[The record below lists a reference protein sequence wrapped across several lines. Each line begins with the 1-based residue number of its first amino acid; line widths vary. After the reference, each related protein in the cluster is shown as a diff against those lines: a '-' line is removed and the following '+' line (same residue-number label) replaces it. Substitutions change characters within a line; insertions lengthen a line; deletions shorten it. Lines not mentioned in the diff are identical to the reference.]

1 MCLERMIRL
10 EKHRIG
16 RIGKDRTKKSKVTR
30 GRGKGYRICTR
41 CASRTV
47 RHVHLVLYDM
57 CILCCMTCT
66 CCACLFRILNS
77 AQTLC
82 CQMEMMRRL
91 MINMLMADT
100 MRSRNIPIP
109 IVIPSVLISSWGNS
123 FRMEFT

>member
-1 MCLERMIRL
+1 MYLERMTRL

-57 CILCCMTCT
+57 YMLCMSVPDIKV
-66 CCACLFRILNS
+66 LL
-77 AQTLC
+77 
-82 CQMEMMRRL
+82 RL
-91 MINMLMADT
+91 YVA
-100 MRSRNIPIP
+100 R
-109 IVIPSVLISSWGNS
+109 WK
-123 FRMEFT
+123 